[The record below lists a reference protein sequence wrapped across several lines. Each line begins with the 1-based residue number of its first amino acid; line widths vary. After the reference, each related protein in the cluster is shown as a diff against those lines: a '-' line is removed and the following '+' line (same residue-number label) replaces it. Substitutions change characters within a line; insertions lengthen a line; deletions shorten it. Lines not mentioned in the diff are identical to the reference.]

1 LQFLRWGCFF
11 DWLLLFFNCP
21 MSRMNYRIVSLWI
34 SLLLIGSTPSMSR
47 QVVAGG
53 QAKESDAKSVEAVF
67 SHIQD
72 GINAS
77 DVAPFSQYFVKQISV
92 SVSGNE
98 TGLYS
103 ATQAKLILREF
114 LSLRKFTG
122 FKFSTMNLHGTMRY
136 ATGGGLYMLH
146 GTLYRF
152 QIYVSLSS
160 SGGRWNISQFNIY

>member
-1 LQFLRWGCFF
+1 
-11 DWLLLFFNCP
+11 
-21 MSRMNYRIVSLWI
+21 MSRTTYRIAMMWI
-34 SLLLIGSTPSMSR
+34 PFLLIGSTPSTSR

-53 QAKESDAKSVEAVF
+53 QAKEIDTKTVEAVF
-67 SHIQD
+67 SHIQE

-77 DVAPFSQYFVKQISV
+77 DVASFSQYFVKQVSI

-103 ATQAKLILREF
+103 ATQAKLILRDF
-114 LSLRKFTG
+114 LSIRKFTG
-122 FKFSTMNLHGTMRY
+122 FKFSTVNLRGSVRY

-160 SGGRWNISQFNIY
+160 SAGRWIISQFNIY